1 VGNDSVLPIT
11 SVGVA
16 VLPGPF
22 RLTNILIAPNII
34 QNLLSIHQFAT
45 DNSCSMEFDPF
56 GLSMKDIATRTLLAR
71 CDSPGHL
78 YTLRL
83 PASPTS
89 TSAPHVLAAVASSVA
104 WHRRLGHPGRDVMSK
119 LSSSTS
125 ISGCRGSFEHLC
137 HACQLGRHVRLPFPT
152 SSSRA
157 EGTFDLI
164 HCDVWTS
171 PVISISGYKYY
182 LLVLDDFSHD
192 LWNFPLRQKSDTF
205 PTLSHFFAWV
215 STQFGHT
222 IRSIQ
227 CDNGHEFYNNVSRD
241 FFSLSRCP
249 PPYVMPLH
257 VSSER

>member
-1 VGNDSVLPIT
+1 
-11 SVGVA
+11 
-16 VLPGPF
+16 
-22 RLTNILIAPNII
+22 
-34 QNLLSIHQFAT
+34 
-45 DNSCSMEFDPF
+45 MEFDPF

-83 PASPTS
+83 PAFPTS

-249 PPYVMPLH
+249 PPYVMPLQ